1 MLPRRLRNSKPSS
14 SSKLKSY
21 TILRPV
27 PGGSFDQA
35 LESLLNKLQTFFRTE
50 ASEDRHPVFIRFF
63 LSDAQNQASAL
74 KKAFE
79 AFPRPCPALSI
90 VEQPPL
96 DGSRI
101 TALAITDSSPQD
113 ILFHSLR
120 LTEEEARGLDSYR
133 QSRLLFQKYLD
144 IIRPLGLTLKT
155 HCVRTWIYVRDID
168 TNYAGLVKARNDVFE
183 EEGLSHLTHYIA
195 STGIGGA
202 TESRS
207 EITAIDF
214 LTYPHILE
222 SEKTYLKAL
231 SHLSPTHDYGVAFER
246 GVRLSDGHIF
256 ISGTASIDQRG
267 AVLYEGD
274 VLAQARRL
282 LDNISALLAEG
293 GSSLEKVRYFVAYLR
308 DISDYP
314 VVDAY
319 LQQRFP
325 SVPRVL
331 LEARVCRPAWL
342 IEMEC
347 EALL

>member
-1 MLPRRLRNSKPSS
+1 MNNYS
-14 SSKLKSY
+14 
-21 TILRPV
+21 ILRPV
-27 PGGSFDQA
+27 PGGSFAQA
-35 LESLLNKLQTFFRTE
+35 LGSLLEKMQTFFCAE
-50 ASEDRHPVFIRFF
+50 ASEGRHPVFTRFF

-74 KKAFE
+74 KKALE
-79 AFPRPCPALSI
+79 EFPWYGPAVSI

-101 TALAITDSSPQD
+101 TALAVTDSQSMD
-113 ILFHSLR
+113 VLFHSLR

-168 TNYAGLVKARNDVFE
+168 ANYAGLVKARNDVFE
-183 EEGLSHLTHYIA
+183 EEGLSHLSHYIA

-202 TESRS
+202 TEGRS
-207 EITAIDF
+207 QITAIDF
-214 LTYPHILE
+214 LTFPHIRE

-256 ISGTASIDQRG
+256 ISGTASIDHRG
-267 AVLYEGD
+267 KVLHDGD

-282 LDNISALLAEG
+282 LENISALLAEG
-293 GSSLEKVRYFVAYLR
+293 GSSLEKLRYFVVYLR
-308 DISDYP
+308 DISDFRI
-314 VVDAY
+314 VDDY
-319 LQQRFP
+319 MQRHFP
-325 SVPRVL
+325 AVPRVV

-347 EALL
+347 EALPS